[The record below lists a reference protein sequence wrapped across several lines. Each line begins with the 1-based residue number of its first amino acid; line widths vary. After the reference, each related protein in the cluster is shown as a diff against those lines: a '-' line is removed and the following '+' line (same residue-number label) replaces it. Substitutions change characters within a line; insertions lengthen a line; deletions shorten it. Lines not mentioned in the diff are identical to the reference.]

1 MPTNHDIQ
9 QKLLN
14 IGLIN
19 DNDWQLLKDHET
31 SFKFTKCN
39 ETRKIIFYFNS
50 KKPITKQ
57 LFASIITNYYKN
69 NFPNTDKKLC
79 DLIILRFNQ
88 PPLIEENLLFSD
100 LISIFLTINNQTKV
114 LPTDFINNFS
124 FVVVNQQLLVT
135 YKSSSSKTFLQKI
148 EKPLIDF
155 FATVNLNVNEFD
167 YVVNKQ

>member
-39 ETRKIIFYFNS
+39 ETGKIIFYFNS